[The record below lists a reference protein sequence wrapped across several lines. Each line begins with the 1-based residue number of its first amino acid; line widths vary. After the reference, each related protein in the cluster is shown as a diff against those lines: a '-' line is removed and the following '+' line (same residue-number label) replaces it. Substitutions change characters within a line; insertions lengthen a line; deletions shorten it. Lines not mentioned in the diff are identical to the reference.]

1 MRDDADRYE
10 AYYAQKLW
18 QLLPELYRAE
28 DSTEL
33 DRNGPLRELVERI
46 GVQAA
51 IVRRSIDRLWEDQ
64 SIETC
69 DDWVIAYMAELL
81 ATNLVPGLDARGQ
94 RRDVA
99 KTIYYR
105 RRKGTVP
112 QLEELAAD
120 LTGWD
125 VRVVEFFRRL
135 GRTRHRLD
143 PEVGGP
149 GQERAPQVAQGLS
162 GQLTRTAIG
171 GTADL
176 RSAYGARLA
185 HTAFDELFH
194 TADVRRGQ
202 GQTGWHGIPRL
213 GVFLWRIQSVPLEGV
228 TPVRDATCENQFTF
242 DPTGRD
248 IPLFAASAR
257 VYGDQAASPAEHQFP
272 TPISGPLLQTAFV
285 ELYAAAS
292 AVEAGAVLDHSLGI
306 YRRSPTGL
314 SHELVEYDPGHPQLT
329 ADPRQQQAP
338 YLILPERGRFLRR
351 EEEAGEDFRVSYH
364 AGFSS
369 GIGAGGYDRRL
380 PGGKTGPR
388 TGPLPEVS
396 GGGEELT
403 SKLGAG
409 PLSGT
414 VLLMDSLTYTSG
426 LDVKVGPGTFT
437 LRADNHQRPVLRRP
451 PAPPGTPPSPWSF
464 TGGSTLE
471 GEERGLILD
480 GVFFCGDD
488 VVLKGTFGRVV
499 LTTCTLDPGN
509 PPGKD
514 NTPAMAADGKE
525 LVPCRLRIL
534 GQVRELEVDRCIL
547 GPIRT
552 EGTGSLERLT
562 LVDSILQ
569 APDGE
574 PALNLTGTD
583 VTMKRCTLL
592 GEARVHRFD
601 ADTCILHDVVTV
613 MDNQHGCVRFSAW
626 ATGSTLPRRY
636 ESVELSP
643 RQALFSSRA
652 FGRPDYAQLLPTAPT
667 AITEGAEDGSELGA
681 FCREK
686 NALKARALRIKFDEY
701 MPIGLSPVWV
711 YVT

>member
-1 MRDDADRYE
+1 MSNDADRYE

-28 DSTEL
+28 DSPEL
-33 DRNGPLRELVERI
+33 DRKGPLRELVERI
-46 GVQAA
+46 GAQAA
-51 IVRRSIDRLWEDQ
+51 VVRRSIDRLWEDQ

-69 DDWVIAYMAELL
+69 DDWVIAYLADLL

-125 VRVVEFFRRL
+125 ARVVELFRRL

-149 GQERAPQVAQGLS
+149 HMEPALRVAQGLS

-176 RSAYGARLA
+176 RSHYGARLA
-185 HTAFDELFH
+185 HTAFDEFFH

-213 GVFLWRIQSVPLEGV
+213 GVFLWRLQSVPLEGV
-228 TPVRDATCENQFTF
+228 TPVRDEKCANQFTF

-257 VYGDQAASPAEHQFP
+257 VYGDQASPPAEHPFP
-272 TPISGPLLQTAFV
+272 APISGPLLQTAFA
-285 ELYAAAS
+285 ELYAATS
-292 AVEAGAVLDHSLGI
+292 ALEAGAVVDNSLGI
-306 YRRSPTGL
+306 YRRAPTGFD
-314 SHELVEYDPGHPQLT
+314 HQLVEYDPANPQLT
-329 ADPRQQQAP
+329 ADPRRP
-338 YLILPERGRFLRR
+338 EPGYLLLPERGRFLRR
-351 EEEAGEDFRVSYH
+351 NAEAGEDFRVSYH

-380 PGGKTGPR
+380 PGGTTGALAE
-388 TGPLPEVS
+388 PLGLVS
-396 GGGEELT
+396 EGGDTLALA
-403 SKLGAG
+403 LGIG

-414 VLLMDSLTYTSG
+414 VLIEDSLTYTSG
-426 LDVKVGPGTFT
+426 FDVGVRPGPFT
-437 LRADNHQRPVLRRP
+437 LRAENHQRPVLRRP
-451 PAPPGTPPSPWSF
+451 PGGPAAAWTF
-464 TGGSTLE
+464 TGSATPE
-471 GEERGLILD
+471 GEESELFLD
-480 GVFFCGDD
+480 GLFFCGDD
-488 VVLKGTFGRVV
+488 VVLTGTFGRVV

-509 PPGKD
+509 QPDDASGPL
-514 NTPAMAADGKE
+514 PAADGKP
-525 LVPCRLRIL
+525 LVPCRLRIR
-534 GQVRELEVDRCIL
+534 GRVRELEVDRCIL

-552 EGTGSLERLT
+552 EGTGTLERLT

-569 APDGE
+569 APPDE
-574 PALNLTGTD
+574 PALNLGGTD
-583 VTMKRCTLL
+583 VRMKRCTLL
-592 GEARVHRFD
+592 GRASVHRFD
-601 ADTCILHDVVTV
+601 ADTCILHDVVHVT
-613 MDNQHGCVRFSAW
+613 DNQHGCVRFSAW
-626 ATGSTLPRRY
+626 ARGSTLPRRY
-636 ESVELSP
+636 ESVELAP
-643 RQALFSSRA
+643 RRSLFASRA
-652 FGRPDYAQLLPTAPT
+652 FGRPDYAQLLLTAPT
-667 AITEGAEDGSELGA
+667 SISEGAEDGSEMGA

-686 NALKARALRIKFDEY
+686 YALKARALRIKFDEY

>member
-1 MRDDADRYE
+1 MRNDADRYE

-28 DSTEL
+28 DSPEL
-33 DRNGPLRELVERI
+33 NRNGPLRELVERI
-46 GVQAA
+46 GAQAA
-51 IVRRSIDRLWEDQ
+51 IVRRSMDRLWEDQ

-69 DDWVIAYMAELL
+69 DDWVIAYMADLL

-120 LTGWD
+120 LTSWD

-149 GQERAPQVAQGLS
+149 GMGRALQVAQGLS
-162 GQLTRTAIG
+162 GPLTRTAIG

-176 RSAYGARLA
+176 RSHDGARLA
-185 HTAFDELFH
+185 HTAFDEFFH

-202 GQTGWHGIPRL
+202 GHTGWHGIPRL
-213 GVFLWRIQSVPLEGV
+213 GVFLWRLQSVPLESV
-228 TPVRDATCENQFTF
+228 TPVRDATCENQYTF

-257 VYGDQAASPAEHQFP
+257 VYGDQSSSPAEHQLP
-272 TPISGPLLQTAFV
+272 APISGPLLQTAFA
-285 ELYAAAS
+285 ELYAAKS
-292 AVEAGAVLDHSLGI
+292 ALDATAVVDHSLGI
-306 YRRSPTGL
+306 YRLSPSGL
-314 SHELVEYDPGHPQLT
+314 HYELVEYDPENPQLT
-329 ADPRQQQAP
+329 ADPRQLEP
-338 YLILPERGRFLRR
+338 DYLLLPERGRFLRR
-351 EEEAGEDFRVSYH
+351 EPESGEDFRVSYH
-364 AGFSS
+364 TGFSS

-380 PGGKTGPR
+380 PGKMTA
-388 TGPLPEVS
+388 PLAEPLLQVS
-396 GGGEELT
+396 GGGDALT
-403 SKLGAG
+403 LALGTD

-414 VLLMDSLTYTSG
+414 VLLEDSLTYTSG
-426 LDVKVGPGTFT
+426 FDVELQPASFT
-437 LRADNHQRPVLRRP
+437 LRAENHRRPVLRRP
-451 PAPPGTPPSPWSF
+451 PGLPSSAWTF
-464 TGGSTLE
+464 TGSVGPKGQTSEL
-471 GEERGLILD
+471 RLD
-480 GVFFCGDD
+480 GLFFCGDD
-488 VVLKGTFGRVV
+488 VVLAGTFDRVV

-509 PPGKD
+509 QPEGASGPLL
-514 NTPAMAADGKE
+514 AADGKP
-525 LVPCRLRIL
+525 LGPCRLRIL

-547 GPIRT
+547 GPVRT
-552 EGTGSLERLT
+552 EGTGTLERLT

-569 APDGE
+569 APPGE
-574 PALNLTGTD
+574 QVLDLKTTD
-583 VTMKRCTLL
+583 VRMKRCTLL

-601 ADTCILHDVVTV
+601 ADTSILHDVVTV
-613 MDNQHGCVRFSAW
+613 EDNQHGCVRFSAW
-626 ATGSTLPRRY
+626 ATGSTLPRKY
-636 ESVELSP
+636 ESVELAP
-643 RQALFSSRA
+643 RQSLFASRA
-652 FGRPDYAQLLPTAPT
+652 FGRPDYAQLLLTAPT
-667 AITEGAEDGSELGA
+667 TVSEGAEDGSEMGA

-686 NALKARALRIKFDEY
+686 YALKARALRIKFDEY